1 MSFLEKLDS
10 YAPTVLRVAIAA
22 VFLYFGIS
30 QVSAP
35 ENWVSWLPDFV
46 VKLSPVSDVTII
58 YLNGIF
64 EIITGT
70 MLALNYYRRIVAT
83 LLGLHLLHIS
93 LLMNFGPLM
102 VRDLGL
108 SMATLYLAMK
118 KTP

>member
-10 YAPTVLRVAIAA
+10 YAPTVLRIGMAA

-46 VKLSPVSDVTII
+46 VNMSPVSDVTII

-64 EIITGT
+64 EIIMGT
-70 MLALNYYRRIVAT
+70 LLALNFYRRVVAT
-83 LLGLHLLHIS
+83 VLGLHLLHIS

-108 SMATLYLAMK
+108 TVATLYLAMK

>member
-1 MSFLEKLDS
+1 MGFFEKLDS
-10 YAPTVLRVAIAA
+10 YAPTVLRIGIAA

-30 QVSAP
+30 QVSDP
-35 ENWVSWLPDFV
+35 ESWVSWLPDFLV
-46 VKLSPVSDVTII
+46 TLSPVSDVTII

-64 EIITGT
+64 EIVMGT
-70 MLALNYYRRIVAT
+70 LLAFNYYRRIVAT
-83 LLGLHLLHIS
+83 ILGLHLLHIS

-108 SMATLYLAMK
+108 TIATLYLGMR